1 MSLSEMYEWR
11 SHTAEVELAI
21 DTESEEAV
29 FAEAAVAFGEL
40 VGGDEPGEAAEH
52 DVTIEASDRDALL
65 VQWLEELIFLADTQ
79 SFVPQDVR
87 DIRLDGNGLRATL
100 AGRRAPLEPLVKAA
114 TYHGLRF
121 VQEDGVWHAR
131 VVLDV

>member
-1 MSLSEMYEWR
+1 VREWR

-21 DTESEEAV
+21 ESESEEGV
-29 FAEAAVAFGEL
+29 FEEALEAFGEL
-40 VGGDEPGEAAEH
+40 VALDGEGE
-52 DVTIEASDRDALL
+52 EARHHVALEATDRASLL
-65 VQWLEELIFLADTQ
+65 VDWLEELIFLADTE
-79 SFVPQDVR
+79 SFVPER
-87 DIRLDGNGLRATL
+87 AEGLRLEGTRLEATL

-121 VQEDGVWHAR
+121 ARESGVWQAR